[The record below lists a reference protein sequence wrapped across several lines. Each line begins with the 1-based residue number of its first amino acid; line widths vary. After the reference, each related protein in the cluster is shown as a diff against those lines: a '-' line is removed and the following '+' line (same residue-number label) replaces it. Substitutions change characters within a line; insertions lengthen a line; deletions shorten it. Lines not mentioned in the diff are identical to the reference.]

1 MPGHPRRVRELIWTH
16 PFTERG
22 QFALELIEADVLCSI
37 DRRHQRWEGRPS
49 SRDQP
54 QIVRSLSL
62 SATGVELAQLIIV
75 EGDREGVSAL
85 LRERLSGTAASRFF
99 GVGAV
104 GIGREFRDHESRQV
118 GTGGI
123 YGHEP
128 SDTISVRAK
137 HILLGSCGSRPK
149 IGRWRGDFIC
159 PTLPAYPAGDGARPH
174 DHRAVE

>member
-1 MPGHPRRVRELIWTH
+1 MPGQLRRVRELIWTH

-37 DRRHQRWEGRPS
+37 DRRHQWWEGRPS

-54 QIVRSLSL
+54 QVVRSLSL

-104 GIGREFRDHESRQV
+104 G
-118 GTGGI
+118 
-123 YGHEP
+123 
-128 SDTISVRAK
+128 
-137 HILLGSCGSRPK
+137 
-149 IGRWRGDFIC
+149 
-159 PTLPAYPAGDGARPH
+159 
-174 DHRAVE
+174 